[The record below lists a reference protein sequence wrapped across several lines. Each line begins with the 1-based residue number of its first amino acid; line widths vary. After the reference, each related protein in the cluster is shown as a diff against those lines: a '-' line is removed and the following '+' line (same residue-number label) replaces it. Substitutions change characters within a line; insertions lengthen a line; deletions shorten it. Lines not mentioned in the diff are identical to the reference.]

1 MWKVCRKLTTAK
13 NMINR
18 ELKKNKKAEVV
29 LELKT
34 QRDEILQQIE
44 EEEKK
49 QEHNRIEMI
58 VADRK
63 KAGGVNSNTFW
74 DVRKKITNKGKET
87 AHAIKD
93 KEGKLCVEPEE
104 IRMRHAEWFQE
115 LLQTKQ
121 GITSNE
127 KEAED
132 VVNRVW
138 NSIKTL
144 ADNQQVRITSKEEVE
159 AVVKDLNPRKAQD
172 TAKWKNK
179 TVKEGGQEMI

>member
-1 MWKVCRKLTTAK
+1 
-13 NMINR
+13 
-18 ELKKNKKAEVV
+18 
-29 LELKT
+29 
-34 QRDEILQQIE
+34 
-44 EEEKK
+44 
-49 QEHNRIEMI
+49 
-58 VADRK
+58 
-63 KAGGVNSNTFW
+63 
-74 DVRKKITNKGKET
+74 
-87 AHAIKD
+87 
-93 KEGKLCVEPEE
+93 
-104 IRMRHAEWFQE
+104 MRHAEWFQE

>member
-74 DVRKKITNKGKET
+74 DVRKKITNKAKDET
-87 AHAIKD
+87 
-93 KEGKLCVEPEE
+93 C
-104 IRMRHAEWFQE
+104 
-115 LLQTKQ
+115 
-121 GITSNE
+121 
-127 KEAED
+127 
-132 VVNRVW
+132 
-138 NSIKTL
+138 
-144 ADNQQVRITSKEEVE
+144 
-159 AVVKDLNPRKAQD
+159 
-172 TAKWKNK
+172 
-179 TVKEGGQEMI
+179 